1 MERQSTPDLFLP
13 LTANETYGLSN
24 RLRAVVRMA
33 PGRVPDDVLLQNR
46 LRGHYAGALVS
57 ASSVGAD
64 IEPALEKQRL
74 LAVVF
79 GTLAGITLSLTAIAL
94 YGLASFEIRRRRHE
108 MTVRLALGA
117 TPQALR
123 RRLAGVTIR
132 PVLAGVLIGL
142 PVSWWGVSLLARSVP
157 LVNASEPRLYAAAA
171 AALLLA
177 ALVAVWLPARRLSAM
192 RASEILRWS

>member
-1 MERQSTPDLFLP
+1 
-13 LTANETYGLSN
+13 
-24 RLRAVVRMA
+24 
-33 PGRVPDDVLLQNR
+33 
-46 LRGHYAGALVS
+46 
-57 ASSVGAD
+57 
-64 IEPALEKQRL
+64 
-74 LAVVF
+74 
-79 GTLAGITLSLTAIAL
+79 LTAIAL